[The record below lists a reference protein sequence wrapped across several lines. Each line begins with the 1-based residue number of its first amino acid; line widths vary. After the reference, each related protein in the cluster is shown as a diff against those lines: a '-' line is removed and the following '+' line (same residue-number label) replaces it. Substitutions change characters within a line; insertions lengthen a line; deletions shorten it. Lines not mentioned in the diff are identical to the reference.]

1 MTSSSGIG
9 TEFRQDTARKPGQID
24 AIQALRAF
32 AALAVVAHH
41 AFRATTLHDA
51 PPGAYAPQS
60 WIIQAGAAGVD
71 VFFVI
76 SGFLMAFISQ
86 KFFLGRNS
94 PADFMIDRIVRVW
107 PPYALVTLVACALIA
122 ARSGFGPE
130 LAMPRLLTIFFIPSF
145 DISGNLQ
152 PIIGPGWT
160 LCYEM
165 MFYACFTLVI
175 ASGRKHA
182 ILKLSILIGA
192 LYLLGVFST
201 NKVMHVFLAEPIVF
215 EFVVGALI
223 GFRFRETNQT
233 VRLPIVWIAAGLM
246 GMLVGVYAD
255 IPLQYRVFTYGI
267 PATLLF
273 VGFLSLSDNIRW
285 PSALLF
291 IGNAS
296 YAIYLTHILVIYM
309 FTRRMP
315 IFVEHGL
322 EPLAVYGAS
331 SIAILAAIV
340 VGSLFYMAVEKPVL
354 RLSQHLVAGPAMA
367 RTRPSRS
374 APATAVNGA
383 E

>member
-1 MTSSSGIG
+1 MTSSSGI
-9 TEFRQDTARKPGQID
+9 EAELRQGAERKPGQID
-24 AIQALRAF
+24 SIQALRAF

-51 PPGAYAPQS
+51 PSGAYAPPA

-94 PADFMIDRIVRVW
+94 PADFLIDRIVCVW

-130 LAMPRLLTIFFIPSF
+130 LTMPRLLTIFFIPSF

-160 LCYEM
+160 LCCEM

-182 ILKLSILIGA
+182 ILKLFGLIGA
-192 LYLLGVFST
+192 LYLLGLFSV
-201 NKVMHVFLAEPIVF
+201 NKVVHAFLAEPIVF
-215 EFVVGALI
+215 EFVVGTII
-223 GFRFRETNQT
+223 GFRFRETRNKL
-233 VRLPIVWIAAGLM
+233 RLPIVWIAAGLI
-246 GMLVGVYAD
+246 GMLAGVYAD
-255 IPLQYRVFTYGI
+255 ISLQYRVFTYGI
-267 PATLLF
+267 PATMLF
-273 VGFLSLSDNIRW
+273 VGFLSLSESIRR
-285 PSALLF
+285 PSPLLF

-315 IFVEHGL
+315 VFVNLGL

-331 SIAILAAIV
+331 SIAILAATL
-340 VGSLFYMAVEKPVL
+340 VGLLFYMAVEKPVL
-354 RLSQHLVAGPAMA
+354 RLSQHLVAGQAKA
-367 RTRPSRS
+367 RALTARS
-374 APATAVNGA
+374 VPAPAVTGTK
-383 E
+383 